1 MLRENDYVNYS
12 THGICRIEG
21 IRPVKFGGDD
31 HENNYYI
38 LKPLDQ
44 GADCIFIPA
53 DNHQLVD
60 RMRPI
65 LSPGEI
71 DSIILS
77 VKNQHPK
84 WIDDRKERKA
94 RFQEILSRRDE
105 RELLLLILC
114 LYFRAK
120 ENPKGISASEAAVLK
135 KAETVIEQ
143 EFSFSLKISKQKTG
157 SYIRTKLGLPEP
169 ANA

>member
-1 MLRENDYVNYS
+1 MDRRSQGEK
-12 THGICRIEG
+12 G
-21 IRPVKFGGDD
+21 PVSG
-31 HENNYYI
+31 
-38 LKPLDQ
+38 
-44 GADCIFIPA
+44 
-53 DNHQLVD
+53 
-60 RMRPI
+60 
-65 LSPGEI
+65 
-71 DSIILS
+71 
-77 VKNQHPK
+77 
-84 WIDDRKERKA
+84 
-94 RFQEILSRRDE
+94 ILSRRDE

>member
-1 MLRENDYVNYS
+1 
-12 THGICRIEG
+12 
-21 IRPVKFGGDD
+21 
-31 HENNYYI
+31 
-38 LKPLDQ
+38 
-44 GADCIFIPA
+44 
-53 DNHQLVD
+53 
-60 RMRPI
+60 MRPI

-77 VKNQHPK
+77 VKTQHPK

-135 KAETVIEQ
+135 KAEAVIEQ
-143 EFSFSLKISKQKTG
+143 EFSFSLKISKQKIG